1 MLNQVGPMT
10 VVALAQ
16 KEPGYTQ
23 GTTDD
28 DEITL
33 NSEGSTVAPVVPRT
47 VEECNKA
54 AHDKYLAYL
63 FLIGA
68 HSLKYGS
75 LIKTLAQS
83 FSLGTNQY
91 PATLAEAFAV
101 LERHPHDATYRQHMA
116 KKGGK
121 LKEPPKNPHA
131 PPHNPRTTTPPDEP
145 VELSFAQL
153 ENRCYCCGKKGHYS
167 TKCKDRNKPKDQ
179 WAYVNTPE
187 LKGMQQFIEG
197 QAPQPAAAPPV
208 AAAPASSTAAQPP
221 APIDWMAHQMGYL
234 HQGQE
239 PITDTHCFSQA
250 VDMKKWLLLDSQSTV
265 NLFCNPDY
273 VENIRPAN
281 ATLILTTNAGSKG
294 IDQQADVP

>member
-1 MLNQVGPMT
+1 MSLHNARLNQYVKTEERLVIEIAQVYALIWGRCTSALQHKVKAFPTFESTIKGQPVELLKAIEQLSIAYTANRYPYASARDAHYNLLTCRQKDEESLVDYYNRFKSARDIMLNQVGPLT

-101 LERHPHDATYRQHMA
+101 LE
-116 KKGGK
+116 
-121 LKEPPKNPHA
+121 
-131 PPHNPRTTTPPDEP
+131 
-145 VELSFAQL
+145 
-153 ENRCYCCGKKGHYS
+153 
-167 TKCKDRNKPKDQ
+167 
-179 WAYVNTPE
+179 
-187 LKGMQQFIEG
+187 
-197 QAPQPAAAPPV
+197 
-208 AAAPASSTAAQPP
+208 
-221 APIDWMAHQMGYL
+221 
-234 HQGQE
+234 
-239 PITDTHCFSQA
+239 
-250 VDMKKWLLLDSQSTV
+250 
-265 NLFCNPDY
+265 
-273 VENIRPAN
+273 
-281 ATLILTTNAGSKG
+281 
-294 IDQQADVP
+294 